1 LRVLLAEDDEISRHI
16 LRETLVRWGFE
27 VVTACDGAEAWE
39 ILQSGNGPGLAI
51 LDWIMPG
58 MDGID
63 VCRRVR
69 EKLGE
74 PYIYIMLLTSKT
86 KKADIIQGMG
96 AGADDYISKPFDPQE
111 LRMRLNAGR
120 RIIELQ
126 SQLLATRESLRY
138 MVSHDSLT
146 GLYSRAEI
154 LEQMHREL
162 NRASRDHAPVGVI
175 IADVDHFKVIND
187 THGHLIGDV
196 VLIEIA
202 RRLRRAV
209 RKYDLIGRYGG
220 EEFLILMPGCDATES
235 VGNAERVRA
244 SVMCE
249 AVTLPE
255 GEVRVTISAG
265 VANGFGDEEGDVNG
279 LIRIADTALYR
290 AKAMGRNQVV
300 LGARTGAPDP
310 RADLRD
316 LSLKA

>member
-1 LRVLLAEDDEISRHI
+1 M
-16 LRETLVRWGFE
+16 RWGYE
-27 VVTACDGAEAWE
+27 VVTACDGEEAWE
-39 ILQSGNGPGLAI
+39 VLRAGNGPELAI

-63 VCRRVR
+63 VCRKVR
-69 EKLGE
+69 EHLGE
-74 PYIYIMLLTSKT
+74 PYRYIMLLTSKT
-86 KKADIIQGMG
+86 QKADIIHGMG

-126 SQLLATRESLRY
+126 AQLLATRESLRY

-146 GLYSRAEI
+146 GLFSRVEI
-154 LEQMHREL
+154 LEQLRREL
-162 NRASRDHAPVGVI
+162 DRAGRDRSPLGVI

-187 THGHLIGDV
+187 TYGHLTGDV

-209 RKYDLIGRYGG
+209 RRYDMIGRYGG
-220 EEFLILMPGCDATES
+220 EEFLILMPGCDADDAVS
-235 VGNAERVRA
+235 NAERVRA

-249 AVTLPE
+249 PVVLPE

-265 VANGFGDEEGDVNG
+265 VVCGSLDDAADVNG
-279 LIRIADTALYR
+279 LIRVADAALYR
-290 AKAMGRNQVV
+290 AKATGRNQVV
-300 LGARTGAPDP
+300 MGSGSCRGDISSE
-310 RADLRD
+310 LRN
-316 LSLKA
+316 LTVNM

>member
-1 LRVLLAEDDEISRHI
+1 LKVLLAEDDEISRHI
-16 LRETLVRWGFE
+16 LKETLVRWGYE

-39 ILQSGNGPGLAI
+39 ILQAGNGPELAI

-63 VCRRVR
+63 VCRHVR
-69 EKLGE
+69 EKQGE
-74 PYIYIMLLTSKT
+74 PYIYVMLLTSKT
-86 KKADIIQGMG
+86 RKADIIQGMG

-111 LRMRLNAGR
+111 LQMRLNAGR

-146 GLYSRAEI
+146 GLFSRVEI
-154 LEQMHREL
+154 LEQLRGEL
-162 NRASRDHAPVGVI
+162 NRAGRDRAPVGVI

-187 THGHLIGDV
+187 THGHLTGDV

-209 RKYDLIGRYGG
+209 RSYDHIGRYGG
-220 EEFLILMPGCDATES
+220 EEFLILMPGCDEDES
-235 VGNAERVRA
+235 VINAERVRA

-249 AVTLPE
+249 PVVLPA
-255 GEVRVTISAG
+255 GDARVTISAG
-265 VANGFGDEEGDVNG
+265 VATGYGDDNLDFNG
-279 LIRIADTALYR
+279 LIRIADAALYR
-290 AKAMGRNQVV
+290 AKAQGRNQVV
-300 LGARTGAPDP
+300 LGTMADSRDP
-310 RADLRD
+310 HAELRS
-316 LSLKA
+316 LSLKP